1 MSGAFILSGVSAALG
16 QIGLK
21 DKLNNRDILFMD
33 SNTQPELPPQ
43 NDIDE
48 FKTKVKRWLT
58 IDEEIA
64 DFEKKIKE
72 LKQLKNKQLEP
83 QITGFMR
90 EYNIKDLNTENGK
103 IRCNERKI
111 KRPLNRSNIQD
122 NLTKVIHDD
131 LVLEQAMN
139 LIMNNREIKVTYKLT
154 KPKK

>member
-1 MSGAFILSGVSAALG
+1 
-16 QIGLK
+16 
-21 DKLNNRDILFMD
+21 MD

>member
-1 MSGAFILSGVSAALG
+1 MDEQHGLPVPIAPVPIAPEPVSH
-16 QIGLK
+16 
-21 DKLNNRDILFMD
+21 
-33 SNTQPELPPQ
+33 PELPPQ
-43 NDIDE
+43 SDIDE

-64 DFEKKIKE
+64 DYEKKIKD

-103 IRCNERKI
+103 IRCNERKV
-111 KRPLNRSNIQD
+111 KRPLNRNNIQD
-122 NLTKVIHDD
+122 NLTKVIHDE
-131 LVLEQAMN
+131 LMLEQAMN

>member
-1 MSGAFILSGVSAALG
+1 
-16 QIGLK
+16 
-21 DKLNNRDILFMD
+21 MD

-64 DFEKKIKE
+64 ECEKKIKE

>member
-1 MSGAFILSGVSAALG
+1 MEGQSNQLG
-16 QIGLK
+16 QALPIP
-21 DKLNNRDILFMD
+21 IAIEPV
-33 SNTQPELPPQ
+33 TQPELPPKS
-43 NDIDE
+43 DINE

-64 DFEKKIKE
+64 TYEKKIKE
-72 LKQLKNKQLEP
+72 LKHLKNKQLEP

-103 IRCNERKI
+103 IRCNERKV
-111 KRPLNRSNIQD
+111 KRALNRNNIQD

-131 LVLEQAMN
+131 IVLEQAMN

>member
-1 MSGAFILSGVSAALG
+1 M
-16 QIGLK
+16 GLK
-21 DKLNNRDILFMD
+21 GKLNNLGILFMEGQQIPIAIEPV
-33 SNTQPELPPQ
+33 TQPELPPQ
-43 NDIDE
+43 SDINE

-64 DFEKKIKE
+64 GYEKKIKE

-90 EYNIKDLNTENGK
+90 EYNIRDLNTENGK
-103 IRCNERKI
+103 IRCNERKV
-111 KRPLNRSNIQD
+111 KRPLNRNNIQD
-122 NLTKVIHDD
+122 NLNKVIHDD

-139 LIMNNREIKVTYKLT
+139 LIMNNREIKVTYRLT

>member
-1 MSGAFILSGVSAALG
+1 MDHP
-16 QIGLK
+16 QGLPAP
-21 DKLNNRDILFMD
+21 IE
-33 SNTQPELPPQ
+33 SVTQPVLPPQ
-43 NDIDE
+43 SDINE
-48 FKTKVKRWLT
+48 FKVKVKRWLT

-64 DFEKKIKE
+64 EYEKKIKD

-103 IRCNERKI
+103 IRCNERKV
-111 KRPLNRSNIQD
+111 KRPLNRNNIQD

-131 LVLEQAMN
+131 LMLEQAMN

>member
-1 MSGAFILSGVSAALG
+1 MDHP
-16 QIGLK
+16 QGLPAPI
-21 DKLNNRDILFMD
+21 DPV
-33 SNTQPELPPQ
+33 TQPALPPQ
-43 NDIDE
+43 SDINE
-48 FKTKVKRWLT
+48 FKVKVKRWLT
-58 IDEEIA
+58 IDGEIA
-64 DFEKKIKE
+64 EYEKKIKD

-103 IRCNERKI
+103 IRCNERKV
-111 KRPLNRSNIQD
+111 KRPLNRNNIQD

-131 LVLEQAMN
+131 LILEQAMN